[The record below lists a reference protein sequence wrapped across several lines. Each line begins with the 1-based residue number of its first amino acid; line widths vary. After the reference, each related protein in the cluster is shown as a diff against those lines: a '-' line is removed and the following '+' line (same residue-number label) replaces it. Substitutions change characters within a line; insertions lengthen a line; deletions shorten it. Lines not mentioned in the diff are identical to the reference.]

1 MKADTDQL
9 LNLIKSVP
17 VLSIEEVCEDIKNIY
32 DVTDGAEFLKMI
44 ARVQL
49 YLPTGTVFR
58 IAGLE
63 LLLNKTHILIIAGSV
78 VHG

>member
-44 ARVQL
+44 ARGQL
-49 YLPTGTVFR
+49 YLTTGTVFR
-58 IAGLE
+58 IADFE
-63 LLLNKTHILIIAGSV
+63 
-78 VHG
+78 

>member
-9 LNLIKSVP
+9 LNLVKSVP
-17 VLSIEEVCEDIKNIY
+17 VLSIEEVCENIKNIY
-32 DVTDGAEFLKMI
+32 DVTDGAEFLKMV
-44 ARVQL
+44 AQVQL

-63 LLLNKTHILIIAGSV
+63 LLLNKAHILIIA
-78 VHG
+78 